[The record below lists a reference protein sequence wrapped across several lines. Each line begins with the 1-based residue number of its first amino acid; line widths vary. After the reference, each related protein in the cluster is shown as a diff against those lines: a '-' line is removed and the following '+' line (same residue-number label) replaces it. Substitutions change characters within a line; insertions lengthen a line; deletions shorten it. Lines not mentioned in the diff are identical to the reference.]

1 MTSKKTNKKTTD
13 SATQATANAAAATKE
28 LERITADAN
37 HELDVLA
44 EQHPELQ
51 LDIPSP
57 TRDLAVA
64 LMVKYHP
71 DASPHCTFSFNAGRN
86 ALTLHLKQWP
96 QLRVYID
103 RECTAEITNR
113 TYWSKDTLR
122 GAIPAA
128 KRNWKPFW
136 TKRLY
141 TTPTAK
147 AMEQIARWLAANG
160 DHVNNAVTSEIERM
174 KESLAGV
181 QARIAQEW
189 SNLLGDLPM
198 PEKSENNF
206 ITHNSLPY
214 SISVTAGKVRIY
226 ATSNELNLTIN
237 IGPQRKWQ
245 LAAVAAM
252 INDMM
257 VQLDQ
262 VPRTVPSSQMGASA
276 LVMDLT
282 NYDIELPN
290 SEPGQP
296 DDNTNTTVTALEAN

>member
-1 MTSKKTNKKTTD
+1 MPASKTKKAADT
-13 SATQATANAAAATKE
+13 ATQAAADAAAATKE

-71 DASPHCTFSFNAGRN
+71 DASPHCTYSFNAGRN
-86 ALTLHLKQWP
+86 TLTLRLKQWP

-103 RECTAEITNR
+103 RKCEVQISNR
-113 TYWSKDTLR
+113 TYWGKDTSYTI
-122 GAIPAA
+122 IPAA
-128 KRNWKPFW
+128 ERNWKPFW
-136 TKRLY
+136 TKRAY

-147 AMEQIARWLAANG
+147 VVQQIVRWLAANG
-160 DHVNNAVTSEIERM
+160 DHVNNAVTNEIERM
-174 KESLAGV
+174 KENLGDI
-181 QARIAQEW
+181 QAKMTQGW

-198 PEKSENNF
+198 PEEGGDVVIAHNN
-206 ITHNSLPY
+206 LPY
-214 SISVTAGKVRIY
+214 SVTVTAGKVRIY
-226 ATSNELNLTIN
+226 ANNNELNLTID

-257 VQLDQ
+257 LQLDQ
-262 VPRTVPSSQMGASA
+262 VPKTVPSSQMGASA
-276 LVMDLT
+276 LIMDLT
-282 NYDIELPN
+282 DYDIRL
-290 SEPGQP
+290 P
-296 DDNTNTTVTALEAN
+296 DDDPGKLITIALPEAQEQ

>member
-1 MTSKKTNKKTTD
+1 MPASKTKKAADT
-13 SATQATANAAAATKE
+13 ATQAAADAAAATKE

-71 DASPHCTFSFNAGRN
+71 DASAHCTFSFNAGRN
-86 ALTLHLKQWP
+86 ALTLRLKQWP

-103 RECTAEITNR
+103 RECTVEITNR
-113 TYWSKDTLR
+113 TYWSMDTLR
-122 GAIPAA
+122 GIIPAA
-128 KRNWKPFW
+128 ERNWKPFW
-136 TKRLY
+136 AKRLY

-147 AMEQIARWLAANG
+147 AVEQIARWLAANG
-160 DHVNNAVTSEIERM
+160 DHVNNAVASEIERM
-174 KESLAGV
+174 RRGLGEIQTIMVKE
-181 QARIAQEW
+181 W
-189 SNLLGDLPM
+189 TNLLGDLPM
-198 PEKSENNF
+198 PEEGGDVV
-206 ITHNSLPY
+206 ITQNSLPY
-214 SISVTAGKVRIY
+214 SVTVTAGQVRIY
-226 ATSNELNLTIN
+226 ANNNELNLTID

-257 VQLDQ
+257 LQLDQ
-262 VPRTVPSSQMGASA
+262 VPKTVPSSQMGASA
-276 LVMDLT
+276 LIMDLT
-282 NYDIELPN
+282 DYDIRL
-290 SEPGQP
+290 P
-296 DDNTNTTVTALEAN
+296 DDDPGKLITIALPEAQEQ